1 LCGCLVG
8 LMLTFCAFGWYLLQF
23 TAGQAIQELRYETEY
38 FFVCN
43 VYIQGGL
50 KKWTCLSVDNSAM
63 VTRRKACDM
72 SHFHKF

>member
-1 LCGCLVG
+1 
-8 LMLTFCAFGWYLLQF
+8 MLTFCAFGWYLLQF

-50 KKWTCLSVDNSAM
+50 KNGLV
-63 VTRRKACDM
+63 
-72 SHFHKF
+72 